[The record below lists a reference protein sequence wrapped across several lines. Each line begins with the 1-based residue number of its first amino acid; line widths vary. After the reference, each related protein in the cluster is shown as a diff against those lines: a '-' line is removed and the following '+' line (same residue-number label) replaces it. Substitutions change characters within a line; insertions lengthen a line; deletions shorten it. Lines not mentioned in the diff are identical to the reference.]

1 MKMKSTCYG
10 LVGATLLATSVA
22 APAWAQSAT
31 AMPAEVGQNVLQN
44 EAARTGA
51 QEQIQRR
58 REHADGYQSMREKHE
73 AALAKQRGERA
84 AQKGNEKAAPQYPQ
98 ATRQE
103 PETTATKSGLKKLQD
118 VQKLYEAQDYAG
130 TIAKADVLVA
140 DAAANAYEK
149 AFAYELAGS
158 SAAANGDDAAAASY
172 FEKAL
177 AANGLDNNNHY
188 TAMFNLAAT
197 QYGLDQND
205 KALQTLDRFLA
216 ETKSDRV
223 EAQNLRGG
231 ILVAL
236 ERYDEAAKLYGE
248 LLAAHPDD
256 KTIRMNAV
264 AAYQQADQPDKAVA
278 LLADAQA
285 KGQLT
290 QGSEYRALYVSYIN
304 ADKDKEALAVID
316 DGIAKGVIHPGPEL
330 ARDYM
335 VLGQKAYYASDL
347 PAAIALYAKAAP
359 LAADGEAALNLA
371 KIYAEAGKAAEAKA
385 AAQQALDK
393 GVEDTAA
400 ARKLLGGG

>member
-1 MKMKSTCYG
+1 MS
-10 LVGATLLATSVA
+10 LAATS
-22 APAWAQSAT
+22 PAWAQ
-31 AMPAEVGQNVLQN
+31 EDYGVG
-44 EAARTGA
+44 R
-51 QEQIQRR
+51 
-58 REHADGYQSMREKHE
+58 QSMREKRD
-73 AALAKQRGERA
+73 AARAKA
-84 AQKGNEKAAPQYPQ
+84 ADAAKATEKAPALYPQ

-103 PETTATKSGLKKLQD
+103 PEGTASKAGLKALQE
-118 VQKLYEAQDYAG
+118 VQEKYQAQDYAG
-130 TIAKADVLVA
+130 AIAKANEIA
-140 DAAANAYEK
+140 SGAAANPYEQAMAYQ
-149 AFAYELAGS
+149 LAGS
-158 SAAANGDDAAAASY
+158 ASADNGDDAGAAGY

-177 AANGLDNNNHY
+177 AANSLDNNNHY
-188 TAMFNLAAT
+188 TVMYNLAVV
-197 QYGLDQND
+197 QYGLEQND

-216 ETKSDRV
+216 ETKSDKP

-236 ERYDEAAKLYGE
+236 ERYDDAGKLYGE
-248 LLAAHPDD
+248 LLAKHPDD

-290 QGSEYRALYVSYIN
+290 QDSEYRALYVSYIN

-330 ARDYM
+330 AKDYM